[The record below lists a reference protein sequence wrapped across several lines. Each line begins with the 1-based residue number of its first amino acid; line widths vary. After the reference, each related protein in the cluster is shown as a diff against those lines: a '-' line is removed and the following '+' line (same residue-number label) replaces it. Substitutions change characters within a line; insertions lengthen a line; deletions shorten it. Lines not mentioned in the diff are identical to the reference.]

1 MRSPAHRWR
10 FRWYDWLLIALLAGF
25 CIFVAYRL
33 AFLNYKWN
41 WGVIPTYLVRFDEE
55 SDRWLPNL
63 LLQGL
68 FTTIKLSFWGA
79 LVAAVVGL
87 VMGVLRVSHRL
98 FFKLTTR
105 TYVELIRNTPP
116 LVLVILFY
124 YFVSDQIL
132 PVLGVDD
139 FVRSLS
145 PSSQQWL
152 ALVSA
157 PPSLFGQFL
166 SGVITVGLF
175 QSAYVTEI
183 VRAGI
188 EAVGRGQWDASRAI
202 GLNRFLQLR
211 LVIVPQALRMMI
223 PPLANEF
230 INTIK
235 YTSIISL
242 ISIQE
247 LTFQGMQIMS
257 STQADIEILLTLF
270 LMYLLIC
277 FSLSMWVHRLE
288 KKFTAFRRR

>member
-1 MRSPAHRWR
+1 MAPQPAP
-10 FRWYDWLLIALLAGF
+10 A
-25 CIFVAYRL
+25 
-33 AFLNYKWN
+33 
-41 WGVIPTYLVRFDEE
+41 
-55 SDRWLPNL
+55 
-63 LLQGL
+63 GL

-157 PPSLFGQFL
+157 PAQPFWPISLRGDHGRSFSKRLCHRDCPGRYR
-166 SGVITVGLF
+166 SGGSRPVGC
-175 QSAYVTEI
+175 VPGH
-183 VRAGI
+183 RA
-188 EAVGRGQWDASRAI
+188 EP
-202 GLNRFLQLR
+202 LLQLR
-211 LVIVPQALRMMI
+211 LVIVPQAC
-223 PPLANEF
+223 A
-230 INTIK
+230 
-235 YTSIISL
+235 
-242 ISIQE
+242 
-247 LTFQGMQIMS
+247 
-257 STQADIEILLTLF
+257 
-270 LMYLLIC
+270 
-277 FSLSMWVHRLE
+277 
-288 KKFTAFRRR
+288 